1 MDSGQF
7 KRPNKYSERP
17 RRVRGG
23 VRLDAKGFPERLS
36 PLAQRFLAI
45 LAPMGTPEAWVEGM
59 EYASKGQTRQM
70 AIEAGKIVAS
80 VQGRR
85 FRAYRT
91 IINTKPLTMEQWD
104 TAIRIMVEQALFSA
118 KLLAGE
124 WPPNTEEVLASV
136 GIELLPTSPS
146 AWRASCDCD
155 DPAEWCKHACAVAY
169 LIAEMIDD
177 DPLLLFTIR
186 GMASDE
192 VLERLRQRREA
203 TFGTEDG
210 RPRSGVARRAFP
222 GAEHAAQ
229 PLEACIDRFWDAGSE
244 FVLVETPI
252 RRPEVRHPLLRRLGP
267 TPFEEGRFPLVGLLA
282 TCYEAI
288 SEATLRDAQRSAAAA
303 AETQATLGEQTPETP
318 LSGGQ
323 PTHTMPAES
332 ANDAVR

>member
-7 KRPNKYSERP
+7 KRPNKYTERP

-59 EYASKGQTRQM
+59 EYATKGQTRQLT
-70 AIEAGKIVAS
+70 IEPGKIVAL

-91 IINTKPLTMEQWD
+91 IIQTKPLTSEQWE

-124 WPPNTEEVLASV
+124 WPPNTEEVLASA
-136 GIELLPTSPS
+136 GIELLPPSPA
-146 AWRASCDCD
+146 AWQAVCECD
-155 DPAEWCKHACAVAY
+155 DPAEWCKHACAAAY
-169 LIAEMIDD
+169 LIAEIIDE
-177 DPLLLFTIR
+177 DPLTLFTIR

-192 VLERLRQRREA
+192 LIERLRQRREA
-203 TFGTEDG
+203 TSGGEDG

-222 GAEHAAQ
+222 GADRAAQ

-303 AETQATLGEQTPETP
+303 AETQETLSEQSAETHIP
-318 LSGGQ
+318 AGQ
-323 PTHTMPAES
+323 PGQQISSE
-332 ANDAVR
+332 